1 MIGIYLSTKN
11 MTVAMH
17 EEGRRRLLAAGVD
30 ESAMKLHAVFGEDG
44 SLGVFD
50 IWESQEAWDS
60 FLTHLVPLL
69 QDIGIELNAPPD
81 VMPIVSLNI

>member
-1 MIGIYLSTKN
+1 MIGIHLSTKD

-17 EEGRRRLLAAGVD
+17 EVGRRRLLVTGV
-30 ESAMKLHAVFGEDG
+30 DG
-44 SLGVFD
+44 SLGIFD